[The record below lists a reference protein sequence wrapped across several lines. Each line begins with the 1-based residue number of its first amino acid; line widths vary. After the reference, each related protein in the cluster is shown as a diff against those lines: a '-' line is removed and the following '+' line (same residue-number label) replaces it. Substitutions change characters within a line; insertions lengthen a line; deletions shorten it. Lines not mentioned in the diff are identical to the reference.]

1 LAPDLPSEL
10 GGERLEQHRH
20 DIGDD
25 DPQQLVAMGR
35 AGGDVGRKIAGVE
48 IGNRGDER
56 RPGERQQ
63 ALERRAGRPR
73 AAEERPGAVDDEVC
87 TRGI

>member
-1 LAPDLPSEL
+1 MAPDLPSEL

-48 IGNRGDER
+48 IGDRGDER

-63 ALERRAGRPR
+63 ARERRAGRPR
-73 AAEERPGAVDDEVC
+73 AAEERPGAVEDEVR